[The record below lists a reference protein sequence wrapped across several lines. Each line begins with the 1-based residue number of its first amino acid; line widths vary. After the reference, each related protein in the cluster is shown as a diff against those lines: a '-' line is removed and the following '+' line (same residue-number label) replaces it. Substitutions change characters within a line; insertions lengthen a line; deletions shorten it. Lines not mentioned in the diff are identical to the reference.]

1 MTWTRPSGQQNT
13 RSNKMAFSTNLK
25 IDGDREYSVMFM
37 RFELHQTVDD
47 AMSITS
53 PIQWAHLYLELEMVM
68 DDFLIEWASK
78 PSQKYDLTVEQ
89 FGENGAFKTLSFK
102 ESVCTEF
109 VEMFDDGTD
118 DMDKKLAKRLQ
129 NFITCLTIT
138 ASNVEIDE
146 AKLENF

>member
-1 MTWTRPSGQQNT
+1 
-13 RSNKMAFSTNLK
+13 MAFSSNLTV
-25 IDGDREYSVMFM
+25 DGDHEFIVMFM

-47 AMSITS
+47 AMSVTS
-53 PIQWAHLYLELEMVM
+53 PIQWAHLYVELEMVL

-89 FGENGAFKTLSFK
+89 FGEHGSFKTLSFK
-102 ESVCTEF
+102 DAVCTEF
-109 VEMFDDGTD
+109 VEMFDDGSD
-118 DMDKKLAKRLQ
+118 DLDIALTNRLE

-138 ASNVEIDE
+138 ASSVEVDE

>member
-1 MTWTRPSGQQNT
+1 
-13 RSNKMAFSTNLK
+13 MAFSSKVT
-25 IDGDREYSVMFM
+25 IDGDHEYGVMFM

-53 PIQWAHLYLELEMVM
+53 PIQWAHLYLELEMVL
-68 DDFLIEWASK
+68 DDFLIEWANK

-89 FGENGAFKTLSFK
+89 FGEVGSFKTLSFK
-102 ESVCTEF
+102 EAVCTEF

-118 DMDKKLAKRLQ
+118 DLDKALSNRLQ

-138 ASNVEIDE
+138 ASSVEIDE

>member
-1 MTWTRPSGQQNT
+1 MSY
-13 RSNKMAFSTNLK
+13 ASTMH
-25 IDGDREYSVMFM
+25 IEDHEYSVMFM

-53 PIQWAHLYLELEMVM
+53 PIQWAHLYVELEMVM
-68 DDFLIEWASK
+68 DDFLIEWANK
-78 PSQKYDLTVEQ
+78 PSQKYDLSVEQ
-89 FGENGAFKTLSFK
+89 FGESGPFKTLSFK
-102 ESVCTEF
+102 EAVCTEF

-118 DMDKKLAKRLQ
+118 DMDKKLRNRLQ

-138 ASNVEIDE
+138 ASSVEIDE

>member
-1 MTWTRPSGQQNT
+1 MSF
-13 RSNKMAFSTNLK
+13 ASTLK
-25 IDGDREYSVMFM
+25 IDGDHEYSVMFM

-53 PIQWAHLYLELEMVM
+53 PIQWAHLYVELEMVM
-68 DDFLIEWASK
+68 DDFLIEWANK

-89 FGENGAFKTLSFK
+89 FGETGSFKTLSFK
-102 ESVCTEF
+102 EAVCIEF
-109 VEMFDDGTD
+109 VEEFDDGTD
-118 DMDKKLAKRLQ
+118 DLDKALANRLQ

-138 ASNVEIDE
+138 ASSVEISE

>member
-1 MTWTRPSGQQNT
+1 MPFQAT
-13 RSNKMAFSTNLK
+13 LK
-25 IDGDREYSVMFM
+25 VDGDHEFTVMFM

-53 PIQWAHLYLELEMVM
+53 PMQWAHLYVELEMVL
-68 DDFLIEWASK
+68 DDFLIEWANK

-89 FGENGAFKTLSFK
+89 FGENGPFKTLSFK
-102 ESVCTEF
+102 DAVCTEF

-118 DMDKKLAKRLQ
+118 DLDKALTHRLQ

-138 ASNVEIDE
+138 ASSVEVDE

>member
-1 MTWTRPSGQQNT
+1 
-13 RSNKMAFSTNLK
+13 MAFSTNVK
-25 IDGDREYSVMFM
+25 IDGDHEYSVMFM

-53 PIQWAHLYLELEMVM
+53 PIQWAHLYMELEMVM
-68 DDFLIEWASK
+68 DDFLIEWANK

-89 FGENGAFKTLSFK
+89 FGENGPFKTLSFK
-102 ESVCTEF
+102 DSVCTEF

-138 ASNVEIDE
+138 ASSVEIDE